1 MLEIGGRFLLGLPA
15 VCTPQSQVRV
25 LNKLAVSTFVG
36 VICNAII
43 YVFNLFHVFKL
54 MLSVACVL

>member
-25 LNKLAVSTFVG
+25 LNKLAVSTFRG
-36 VICNAII
+36 VICNF
-43 YVFNLFHVFKL
+43 V
-54 MLSVACVL
+54 MQLSMFQTFSMCFS

>member
-43 YVFNLFHVFKL
+43 YVFNLFHVF
-54 MLSVACVL
+54 